1 MNFSKP
7 YNRIDRINSL
17 ILSLLTEIQISNV
30 DLSECGLIT
39 LTKID
44 VAPDLRTAKVYYSV
58 IGSDKSEYDIDIYIN
73 KKRKAFKKF
82 LAPKLNLRYTP
93 DLKFYLDET
102 LNRSQEISKLINN
115 AKNHDN

>member
-39 LTKID
+39 FTKID

-58 IGSDKSEYDIDIYIN
+58 IGCDKSEYDIDIFIN

-82 LAPKLNLRYTP
+82 LDQN
-93 DLKFYLDET
+93 
-102 LNRSQEISKLINN
+102 
-115 AKNHDN
+115 

>member
-7 YNRIDRINSL
+7 YNRIDRVNSL

-58 IGSDKSEYDIDIYIN
+58 IGSDKSKYDIDVYIN

-82 LAPKLNLRYTP
+82 LGPKLNLRFTP
-93 DLKFYLDET
+93 DLKFHLDET

>member
-1 MNFSKP
+1 LKFSKP
-7 YNRIDRINSL
+7 YSRIERINSL

-39 LTKID
+39 FTRID

-58 IGSDKSEYDIDIYIN
+58 IGSDESENDIDIYIN
-73 KKRKAFKKF
+73 RRRKAFKKF
-82 LAPKLNLRYTP
+82 LGPKLNLRYTP
-93 DLKFYLDET
+93 DLKFYLDKT
-102 LNRSQEISKLINN
+102 LIRSQEISKLIKN

>member
-17 ILSLLTEIQISNV
+17 ILSLISEIQISNI

-39 LTKID
+39 FTRID

-58 IGSDKSEYDIDIYIN
+58 IGCDKSIHDIDIYIN

-82 LAPKLNLRYTP
+82 LGPKLNLRYTP
-93 DLKFYLDET
+93 DLKFYLDKT
-102 LNRSQEISKLINN
+102 LIKSQEISKLINN
-115 AKNHDN
+115 VKNHDN

>member
-30 DLSECGLIT
+30 DLSKCGLVT
-39 LTKID
+39 FTKID

-58 IGSDKSEYDIDIYIN
+58 IGSDKSNYDIDIYIN
-73 KKRKAFKKF
+73 KKKR
-82 LAPKLNLRYTP
+82 LLRS
-93 DLKFYLDET
+93 F
-102 LNRSQEISKLINN
+102 
-115 AKNHDN
+115 

>member
-17 ILSLLTEIQISNV
+17 ILCSLREIQISSV

-39 LTKID
+39 FTRID

-58 IGSDKSEYDIDIYIN
+58 IGCDKSEYDIDVYIN
-73 KKRKAFKKF
+73 KKRKAFKKY
-82 LAPKLNLRYTP
+82 LGPKINLRYIP
-93 DLKFYLDET
+93 DLKF
-102 LNRSQEISKLINN
+102 
-115 AKNHDN
+115 

>member
-7 YNRIDRINSL
+7 YNRIDRIYSL

-30 DLSECGLIT
+30 DLSKCGLIT
-39 LTKID
+39 FTRSD

-58 IGSDKSEYDIDIYIN
+58 IGSGKSKYDIDIYIN

-82 LAPKLNLRYTP
+82 LGPKLSLRYTP
-93 DLKFYLDET
+93 DLKFYFDKT
-102 LNRSQEISKLINN
+102 LIRSQEISKLINN
-115 AKNHDN
+115 AKNNDN